1 MISHLEPWSFQLKSG
16 FSLRGWRSR
25 WSGKPVIHFLHGNGF
40 CGLTYQP
47 MLEILAKDFDLLITD
62 LPGHGDSDTGSHFA
76 GWNGTSQYAMTV
88 LNHFSQQLSP
98 ITPVFGLGH
107 SYGGVLTALMA
118 GRDPKRFRKT
128 LLLDPVLFSNGMISV
143 MKVADIFGLLGNSKM
158 SKKAKE
164 RTQHWASR
172 EEAFDSFKDRGG
184 FKGWTDAAL
193 QSYVD
198 YALADTENG
207 VSLKC
212 PVKVE
217 AKIFGSYP
225 KNLWSY
231 LKKMKTPC
239 KILVAEGS
247 FPFIARS
254 VDKLKDIRAYSSD
267 SVPGGHCFMQED
279 PELAA
284 KLVKEWFLDDACSR
298 R

>member
-1 MISHLEPWSFQLKSG
+1 
-16 FSLRGWRSR
+16 
-25 WSGKPVIHFLHGNGF
+25 
-40 CGLTYQP
+40 
-47 MLEILAKDFDLLITD
+47 
-62 LPGHGDSDTGSHFA
+62 
-76 GWNGTSQYAMTV
+76 MTV
-88 LNHFSQQLSP
+88 LNHFSQQLKPTTP
-98 ITPVFGLGH
+98 IFGLGH

-118 GRDPKRFRKT
+118 GRDPKRFRKV
-128 LLLDPVLFSNGMISV
+128 LLLDPVLFSTGMISV
-143 MKVADIFGLLGNSKM
+143 MKVADIFGLLGNSEM

-164 RTQHWASR
+164 RVQHWPSR
-172 EEAFDSFKDRGG
+172 EEAFTYFQGRGG
-184 FKGWTDAAL
+184 FKGWTDESL

-212 PVKVE
+212 PVEVE

-225 KNLWSY
+225 NHLWSY
-231 LKKMKTPC
+231 LKKMITPC

-254 VDKLKDIRAYSSD
+254 VEKLKGLRAYKSD

-284 KLVKEWFLDDACSR
+284 QLIKEWFLGESFIVKNSD
-298 R
+298 